1 MPLDGLGWQYGML
14 WMVLDALPKPDLDA
28 NSTEPLYRQLA
39 AWLRQGIASGRLKSG
54 DRLPATRELA
64 QHLGLNRATVSAAY
78 ALLDEDHLLSGHVGK
93 GSFVRARLADS
104 SQAEPSQA
112 NPGPY
117 PAAAISFTTSRP
129 AADLF
134 PVDAFRRS
142 CLEVLDSPQVSQILQ
157 LGSPQGYTPLR
168 HYLLEQARL
177 TGMAAPTDD
186 ILITSGCQQALDLL
200 QRLLAADR
208 PGPVA
213 IEDPVY
219 AGIRNV
225 FPQPSLAVPVTETGL
240 DLDALEGVLAARR
253 PRALV
258 LTPSFQNPTGTTLP
272 LAARRRV
279 VELARQAGCLLIEND
294 IYSDLRYTGEPL
306 PALKQLDP
314 HGNVIV
320 LKSFSKAAFPG
331 LRVGWIIAP
340 RPVIARLIEIRQW
353 CDLHTDQLS
362 QAVLLRFAESGR
374 LEAHRRLICASGA
387 ARLAAVLR
395 ACAAHLPPGSRFTR
409 PEGGMNLW
417 VELPA
422 PLDAAALLE
431 EAVRRGVSYLPGS
444 VFAVH
449 TPAPHALRLSF
460 AGLEPRDIEEGL
472 RLLGRVCAEPRI
484 PTFEPETAL
493 V

>member
-1 MPLDGLGWQYGML
+1 ML
-14 WMVLDALPKPDLDA
+14 WMVLDALPKPELDA

-54 DRLPATRELA
+54 ERLPATRELA
-64 QHLGLNRATVSAAY
+64 QYLRLNRATVSAAY

-93 GSFVRARLADS
+93 GSFVR
-104 SQAEPSQA
+104 SQLPEPIQA

-168 HYLLEQARL
+168 HFLLEQARL

-225 FPQPSLAVPVTETGL
+225 FPQPSLSVPVTDTGL
-240 DLDALEGVLAARR
+240 DLDALERLLAARR

-294 IYSDLRYTGEPL
+294 IYSDLRYTGQPL

-314 HGNVIV
+314 HGNVLV

-340 RPVIARLIEIRQW
+340 RPLIARLIEIRQW

-374 LEAHRRLICASGA
+374 LEAHRQLICASGA

-422 PLDAAALLE
+422 PLDAAALLD

-444 VFAVH
+444 VFAVN

-484 PTFEPETAL
+484 PIFEPETAL